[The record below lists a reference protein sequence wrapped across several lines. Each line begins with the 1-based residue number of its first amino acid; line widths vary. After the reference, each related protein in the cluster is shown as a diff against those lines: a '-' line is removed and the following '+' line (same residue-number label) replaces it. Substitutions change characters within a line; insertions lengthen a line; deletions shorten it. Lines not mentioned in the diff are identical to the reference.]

1 MFRIDVIHK
10 VEQYVAT
17 HQDQVKA
24 GSWIEGMGWDQNI
37 WDDKVFPS
45 AVSPVVDGLHRY
57 QANANHPV
65 QADLEASPDL
75 RGLPIS
81 LKRIDIHAE
90 WVSQSILDLMGE
102 LPEKV
107 EGGEIIRD
115 ESGKPT
121 GVFVSQQIANTF
133 DNLDDTLTNSAYHAR
148 PTTPCSL

>member
-1 MFRIDVIHK
+1 MK
-10 VEQYVAT
+10 
-17 HQDQVKA
+17 
-24 GSWIEGMGWDQNI
+24 
-37 WDDKVFPS
+37 
-45 AVSPVVDGLHRY
+45 
-57 QANANHPV
+57 NHPV